1 MLPERH
7 SSSIDFPGK
16 INNFQLEIMFLR
28 PDGVAVT
35 DSVTA

>member
-7 SSSIDFPGK
+7 STSIDFPRK
-16 INNFQLEIMFLR
+16 KNNFQLEIMFLR
-28 PDGVAVT
+28 ADGVAVT